1 VSAGDELGQI
11 EDLFGK
17 DDADEFGPEESDVD
31 LELEQ
36 MLREGGIGGSKS
48 RDRDNNNNNNLED
61 IIFAELG
68 EQDNLDE
75 D

>member
-1 VSAGDELGQI
+1 LGQI

-17 DDADEFGPEESDVD
+17 NEDEAFGTEESDVD

-48 RDRDNNNNNNLED
+48 RDRDVNRKSHLDDGMFAD
-61 IIFAELG
+61 IG
-68 EQDNLDE
+68 D
-75 D
+75 